1 MAVELRDIALAQKSC
16 NKRFPLGSP
25 LSPKVTDLASGHI
38 DAMSHDEPVDP
49 LAAGQGD
56 EANAKTAAFFSILG
70 FGASSAL
77 LRCGV
82 SILMYG
88 LSEGSERRC
97 LGSQAR

>member
-1 MAVELRDIALAQKSC
+1 MLAQ
-16 NKRFPLGSP
+16 
-25 LSPKVTDLASGHI
+25 T
-38 DAMSHDEPVDP
+38 DEPVDP

-82 SILMYG
+82 NIVRYG
-88 LSEGSERRC
+88 LSEGSERGC
-97 LGSQAR
+97 LRVGQQGSPVERTGGK